1 MTGMFA
7 AAEIESLFADSL
19 RTFVAFQAN
28 CRGLC
33 CRHFLEITQLGGGGF
48 GGVVHQRCGLGLLA
62 SFVQFLNSQIKIHV
76 TARWAVTS
84 FAAMFINRRVQDFCF
99 GVRRQSVMGCFSAM
113 AFST

>member
-33 CRHFLEITQLGGGGF
+33 GGHFLEITQLGGGSLSS
-48 GGVVHQRCGLGLLA
+48 V
-62 SFVQFLNSQIKIHV
+62 IH
-76 TARWAVTS
+76 
-84 FAAMFINRRVQDFCF
+84 
-99 GVRRQSVMGCFSAM
+99 
-113 AFST
+113 